1 MKFVPNLL
9 GKITFVLIC
18 CLEYLF
24 VVCPIV
30 RFLSTKW
37 LSIDILIFL
46 TVMFGCGYI
55 TVKCIWKFL
64 KYLAK

>member
-1 MKFVPNLL
+1 MTTFKPNLL

-30 RFLSTKW
+30 RFLTTKW
-37 LSIDILIFL
+37 LLIDFLIWL
-46 TVMFGCGYI
+46 TVMIGCAYI
-55 TVKCIWKFL
+55 TVELIWKFL
-64 KYLAK
+64 KLWK

>member
-1 MKFVPNLL
+1 MNFTPNLL

-37 LSIDILIFL
+37 LLIDMLIFL
-46 TVMFGCGYI
+46 TVMFGCAYI
-55 TVKCIWKFL
+55 TLKFILKFL